1 MSKYLSCRP
10 DLIAKTAVFFF
21 LISAGAVKIALL
33 NCFGVSLMLRTLCIS
48 NERLVECDEKDAVV
62 SVYIR
67 PDENERK
74 YLVDHL
80 KIDEHTLNSSL
91 DPDEPSRLEFE
102 PEHVAMILK
111 RPTHYAPQDEFLFR
125 VLSAGVFIF
134 KDRLV
139 IVVAEDFPLFDGK
152 IFNKVHSILD
162 VSLKLIYRAIM
173 HFVEHLRVINRISSE
188 LEDQINISLENKY
201 LLNMFTLEKSLV
213 YYLNA
218 VHANAV
224 LISKLKAYAPKIGFT
239 QENLEFL
246 DDMSIEN
253 NQCLSQT
260 EIFSQVLASMMDARA
275 SIINNNMNTLIKN
288 LTIINVIFL
297 PLNLIAGIGGMSEYT
312 LVTGKMNWKISYGFL
327 MLAMV
332 VIGFLTVILLKK
344 FMPGPHRHI
353 NGK

>member
-1 MSKYLSCRP
+1 
-10 DLIAKTAVFFF
+10 
-21 LISAGAVKIALL
+21 
-33 NCFGVSLMLRTLCIS
+33 MLRNLSIS
-48 NERLVECDEKDAVV
+48 NERLVECDDNNAII
-62 SVYIR
+62 SVYIA
-67 PDENERK
+67 PDESERR
-74 YLVDHL
+74 YLVDSL

-102 PEHVAMILK
+102 PEHIAMICK
-111 RPTHYAPQDEFLFR
+111 RPKHYSTQDEFLFR
-125 VLSAGVFIF
+125 ILSVGIFIF

-139 IVVAEDFPLFDGK
+139 IVVAEDISLFDGK

-162 VSLKLIYRAIM
+162 VSLKLVFRSIL
-173 HFVEHLRVINRISSE
+173 HFVEHLKIINRISDE
-188 LEDQINISLENKY
+188 LEQQVNISLENRY

-224 LISKLKAYAPKIGFT
+224 LISRLKAYTSKIGFT
-239 QENLEFL
+239 QENIEFL

-253 NQCLSQT
+253 NQCLGQT

-312 LVTGKMNWKISYGFL
+312 LATGKMNLKVSYGFL

-332 VIGFLTVILLKK
+332 AIGFLTVILLKK

-353 NGK
+353 KGK